1 MTVIA
6 NDRLPR
12 SEGGSR
18 EFVGDDHGV
27 EGVSFILVEA
37 APGRGPSLH
46 RHAYAEICIVQEGQA
61 LYTLGDE
68 QIEARAGE
76 VVVVPPG
83 VPHAFVNTG
92 DGPLRQVDIHA
103 SSRFVTEWLDGRT
116 QV

>member
-68 QIEARAGE
+68 QLEAARRRGRGRAAGRAARVRQHRRRARCARSTSTRARA
-76 VVVVPPG
+76 
-83 VPHAFVNTG
+83 
-92 DGPLRQVDIHA
+92 
-103 SSRFVTEWLDGRT
+103 S
-116 QV
+116 